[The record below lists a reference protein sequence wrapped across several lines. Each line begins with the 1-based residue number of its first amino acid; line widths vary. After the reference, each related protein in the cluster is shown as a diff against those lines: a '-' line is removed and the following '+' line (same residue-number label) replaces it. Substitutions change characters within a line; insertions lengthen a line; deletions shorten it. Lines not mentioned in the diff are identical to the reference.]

1 MYISLKIIVL
11 KSEVYEILLQGN
23 TSRAIRSIMLSQIQ
37 QQHNAIAELLSYM
50 FDTTSKVQ
58 FLASIIL
65 DDWLVNKADILDR
78 YIDSFITQLPKIKDE
93 STKRLASK
101 MALFLV
107 KKRKDKLCQVN
118 QESLFNQSLEWLTQD
133 SKVATE
139 ANAMQIVMQLC
150 DQYPQSAFVIGELIE
165 VKYAEKTPAYQSGA
179 KKLIQKINKLKAKQ
193 IAV

>member
-193 IAV
+193 IAF

>member
-1 MYISLKIIVL
+1 MI
-11 KSEVYEILLQGN
+11 SEVYEILLQGN
-23 TSRAIRSIMLSQIQ
+23 TSRVMRSTMLSQIQ
-37 QQHNAIAELLSYM
+37 QQHNAVEKLLGYL

-65 DDWLVNKADILDR
+65 DDWLMNEADLLDK
-78 YIDSFITQLPKIKDE
+78 YIDSFIEQLPKVKDE

-107 KKRKDKLCQVN
+107 KKRKDKLYHVN
-118 QESLFNQSLEWLTQD
+118 EESLFNQSLEWLTQN

-139 ANAMQIVMQLC
+139 ANAIQIVTQLC
-150 DQYPQSAFVIGELIE
+150 EQYPQGAFIVTELIE
-165 VKYAEKTPAYQSGA
+165 VKYAEKTPAYQSSA
-179 KKLIQKINKLKAKQ
+179 KKLLHKVNKLKAKQ